1 VATIDLVAED
11 ADGRVLL
18 VLIHDPTTE
27 PLETLKER
35 VQLSASYAVDG
46 ELAEAFP
53 DVQGQPVAIRIDVP
67 AEPRR
72 DLASFVDDLRP
83 RLAAHGIGLVVKI
96 LP

>member
-1 VATIDLVAED
+1 MATIDLVAED

-53 DVQGQPVAIRIDVP
+53 VVEGRPVAIRIDVP
-67 AEPRR
+67 AEPSGALRPSLTTSA
-72 DLASFVDDLRP
+72 LASP
-83 RLAAHGIGLVVKI
+83 RMVLD
-96 LP
+96 